1 MKPDS
6 IQKIIF
12 IYNANSGMRN
22 AVMDTVHKV
31 LSPDTYDCNLCSI
44 TFGMFTENVNWKE
57 FRTNAGVDMDFLHKD
72 EFEKEYASKYG
83 HKFTYPIVLAAA
95 AGELEVMI
103 GTEEL
108 NALEDVNSLISLVES
123 RL

>member
-83 HKFTYPIVLAAA
+83 HKFTYPIVLAAT

>member
-1 MKPDS
+1 
-6 IQKIIF
+6 
-12 IYNANSGMRN
+12 
-22 AVMDTVHKV
+22 MDTVHKV

-57 FRTNAGVDMDFLHKD
+57 FRTNAAVDMDFLHKD

-83 HKFTYPIVLAAA
+83 HKFTYPIVLVAA

-103 GTEEL
+103 NTEEL
-108 NALEDVNSLISLVES
+108 NTLEDVNSLISLVES